1 MCGVGQAGADLGGG
15 AMSGRYGKL
24 AAWLA
29 LVAAFAATVVYR
41 LAYGA
46 PHPYPVTAGVLAAVV
61 SLFGV
66 LWALAEFIT
75 GDDDDEYAQE
85 ILRDMHRNWSKG
97 DPT

>member
-1 MCGVGQAGADLGGG
+1 MTP
-15 AMSGRYGKL
+15 RYIKFSV
-24 AAWLA
+24 WLV
-29 LVAAFAATVVYR
+29 LITAFAATVIYR
-41 LAYGA
+41 LVYVTPA
-46 PHPYPVTAGVLAAVV
+46 HPYPVTVGVLAAVV
-61 SLFGV
+61 SLVGL